1 MLKGVQ
7 RGSWEI
13 VFRLV
18 VCSFSTLEA
27 HLRARTLIEVNY
39 VAGGWSF
46 AKKMSSRSPPVT
58 SHRAAQRLC
67 IYCRCDRGFFFR
79 QHIDTGYQGKSTSG
93 ALTKLQRSVSRD
105 HRSWR
110 QALVIR
116 GQNEGNYSHLSES
129 ERCDSFL
136 RFAGVPESA
145 KMYTLQTGAV
155 ILFSHKLNIFQRRP
169 TTVTMKATKRY
180 KIIGNAPL

>member
-27 HLRARTLIEVNY
+27 HLRASTLIEVNY

-46 AKKMSSRSPPVT
+46 VKKCLKYNVK
-58 SHRAAQRLC
+58 LV
-67 IYCRCDRGFFFR
+67 FR
-79 QHIDTGYQGKSTSG
+79 
-93 ALTKLQRSVSRD
+93 KL
-105 HRSWR
+105 
-110 QALVIR
+110 
-116 GQNEGNYSHLSES
+116 
-129 ERCDSFL
+129 
-136 RFAGVPESA
+136 
-145 KMYTLQTGAV
+145 K
-155 ILFSHKLNIFQRRP
+155 IFQRRP
-169 TTVTMKATKRY
+169 TTVTMKETRRH